1 MSLLKA
7 GGGIASKV
15 IGSALIAGVAGGATV
30 YAVVSAN
37 KDTPKPPTAP
47 SQSTAKK
54 FEQKDDGLGEKDA
67 SEKKEESKK
76 GPYKPS
82 PPKRVHVESDGSGSF
97 REVAENSIPEDLG
110 VPEGQRVGEEPAE
123 TVDDGITDIPYV
135 PTEDAP
141 TTAESASAVEEE
153 VPVSETPYVP
163 TEPPVAKAPADTP
176 YVPTV
181 PADEAPVV
189 EEDTPEVAPPVEIPD
204 TPGDDE
210 VVPDVPDDI
219 EDTPEI
225 PGDTPEAPGED
236 VEDDAPGDIF
246 DEKGD
251 ILNKKLAIAILEEN
265 SAKQDLDQARADLKL
280 HTQERDAARKAYEN
294 AQQKRKDAETAL
306 ENAKRGDTSSAEA
319 KVAEKQESLKGALD
333 REAKARKAYDTAAQ
347 NHDEAVKKVAE
358 KQKKYD
364 EAQAKFEE
372 DSKSGKFSWDS
383 LSVASKEKLMGYM
396 MMERINEYRSQAG
409 LPELPTTEQM
419 MQDAH
424 FWSGVQAKEGAI
436 RHPNLMS
443 EYYGVI
449 RLGNENVLYN
459 WETDPVK
466 AVERG
471 FLQWKNSSG
480 HNANMLS
487 NNKSAASAGVVFGKD
502 GRVYM
507 TYRQYY
513 APNFINNAY
522 KPSDVFYVNSTQGI
536 TGTDIREGV
545 TYSGSQLS
553 VNKLFYKNLGGPSKD
568 ALSPGEYSGGA
579 NADSSARDA
588 AKKELDSAKSEART
602 TESAKRT
609 AEDALNKAREDV
621 EKARAELDAEK
632 NNLKDVENGNVEAV
646 KSAEKDLRDA
656 QSKED
661 TAKDNLDKKEKSV
674 ADSEGKVKESEKKA
688 SEKTAER
695 EGVEKEIKE
704 HNESKKKEK
713 EAAEKASEKEEST
726 PEAPVEESTP
736 APATEESAPE
746 SSDSA
751 ESPVEKDV
759 VESPAGTKQED
770 SGTPDETEKI
780 ESVVERA
787 STPSSE
793 DELAPVG

>member
-15 IGSALIAGVAGGATV
+15 IGSTLIVGVAGGATV

-37 KDTPKPPTAP
+37 KDVPKPPTAP

-54 FEQKDDGLGEKDA
+54 FEQKDDGLGERDS

-76 GPYKPS
+76 EPYKPS

-97 REVAENSIPEDLG
+97 REVAENSVPEDLS

-123 TVDDGITDIPYV
+123 AVDTGITDTSYV

-141 TTAESASAVEEE
+141 VEAENASAVEEE
-153 VPVSETPYVP
+153 VPVPETPYAP
-163 TEPPVAKAPADTP
+163 TEPPVAKAPAPTETP

-181 PADEAPVV
+181 PADEPPVA
-189 EEDTPEVAPPVEIPD
+189 EEDTPDVTPPVEVPD
-204 TPGDDE
+204 TPGDID
-210 VVPDVPDDI
+210 DVPEAPDDV
-219 EDTPEI
+219 EDAPDAPET

-236 VEDDAPGDIF
+236 VEDDTPGDIF
-246 DEKGD
+246 DEEGD

-294 AQQKRKDAETAL
+294 AQQKRKNAEVAL
-306 ENAKRGDTSSAEA
+306 ENAKKGDTSSAEA
-319 KVAEKQESLKGALD
+319 KVAEKQESLKSALD

-364 EAQAKFEE
+364 EAQAKFEK

-436 RHPNLMS
+436 RHPNVLS

-449 RLGNENVLYN
+449 RLGSENVLYN

-471 FLQWKNSSG
+471 FLQWKKSAG

-602 TESAKRT
+602 TESTKRT
-609 AEDALNKAREDV
+609 AEDALNKAHEDV

-632 NNLKDVENGNVEAV
+632 NSLKDVENGNVEAV
-646 KSAEKDLRDA
+646 KSAEKDLKDA

-674 ADSEGKVKESEKKA
+674 ADSEGKVRDSEKKA

-713 EAAEKASEKEEST
+713 EAAENAPKESPEKES
-726 PEAPVEESTP
+726 P
-736 APATEESAPE
+736 APKAE
-746 SSDSA
+746 SSSPEGDNKA
-751 ESPVEKDV
+751 ETPVEKDA
-759 VESPAGTKQED
+759 VESPADTKQED
-770 SGTPDETEKI
+770 SDTPDNSVEF
-780 ESVVERA
+780 ESVIDRA
-787 STPSSE
+787 STPSAE
-793 DELAPVG
+793 DELVPVG

>member
-15 IGSALIAGVAGGATV
+15 IGSTLIVGVAGGATV

-37 KDTPKPPTAP
+37 KDAPKPPTAP

-76 GPYKPS
+76 EPYKPS

-97 REVAENSIPEDLG
+97 REVAENSIPEDLS

-123 TVDDGITDIPYV
+123 TVDDGITDTPYV
-135 PTEDAP
+135 PTEEAP
-141 TTAESASAVEEE
+141 TTAENASAVQEEAP
-153 VPVSETPYVP
+153 VPETPYVP

-189 EEDTPEVAPPVEIPD
+189 EEDTPEVAPPVEVPN

-246 DEKGD
+246 DEEGD

-294 AQQKRKDAETAL
+294 AQQKRKDAEVAL
-306 ENAKRGDTSSAEA
+306 DNAKKGDTSSAEA
-319 KVAEKQESLKGALD
+319 KVAEKQKSLKSALD

-383 LSVASKEKLMGYM
+383 LSVASKEKIMGYM

-436 RHPNLMS
+436 RHPNVMS

-602 TESAKRT
+602 TENTKRT
-609 AEDALNKAREDV
+609 AEDALNKAHEDV

-646 KSAEKDLRDA
+646 KSAEKDLKDA

-688 SEKTAER
+688 SEKTAES

-713 EAAEKASEKEEST
+713 EAAENAPKESPEKESPAPKAESSS
-726 PEAPVEESTP
+726 PEGDNKAEAPVE
-736 APATEESAPE
+736 
-746 SSDSA
+746 
-751 ESPVEKDV
+751 KDA
-759 VESPAGTKQED
+759 VESPADTKQED
-770 SGTPDETEKI
+770 SDTPDNSVEF
-780 ESVVERA
+780 ESVVDRA
-787 STPSSE
+787 STPSAE
-793 DELAPVG
+793 DELVPVG

>member
-15 IGSALIAGVAGGATV
+15 IGSTLIVGVAGGATV

-37 KDTPKPPTAP
+37 KDAPKPPTTP

-54 FEQKDDGLGEKDA
+54 FKQKDDGLGERDS

-76 GPYKPS
+76 EPYKPS

-97 REVAENSIPEDLG
+97 REVAENSIPEDLS

-123 TVDDGITDIPYV
+123 TVDDGIADTPYV

-141 TTAESASAVEEE
+141 TTAENASAVEEE
-153 VPVSETPYVP
+153 VPVPETPYVP
-163 TEPPVAKAPADTP
+163 TEPPVAKAPTDTP

-181 PADEAPVV
+181 PA
-189 EEDTPEVAPPVEIPD
+189 EDVPAEDVDIPDVSPPVAD
-204 TPGDDE
+204 T
-210 VVPDVPDDI
+210 PDVP
-219 EDTPEI
+219 EEI
-225 PGDTPEAPGED
+225 APDTPEAPETD
-236 VEDDAPGDIF
+236 VEDDSSGDVF

-251 ILNKKLAIAILEEN
+251 ILNKRLAIAILEEN

-306 ENAKRGDTSSAEA
+306 ENAKKGDTSSAEA
-319 KVAEKQESLKGALD
+319 KVAEKQESLKDALD
-333 REAKARKAYDTAAQ
+333 REEKARKAYDTAAQ

-424 FWSGVQAKEGAI
+424 FWSEVQAKEGAI
-436 RHPNLMS
+436 RHPNVTS

-545 TYSGSQLS
+545 TYSGEQLS
-553 VNKLFYKNLGGPSKD
+553 VNKLFYKNLSGPSKD

-588 AKKELDSAKSEART
+588 AKKELDGAKSEART
-602 TESAKRT
+602 TESKKRT

-661 TAKDNLDKKEKSV
+661 VAKDNLDKKEKSV
-674 ADSEGKVKESEKKA
+674 ADSEGRVKESEKKA